1 MGEVMKKGVF
11 LAKDVASIVCPVD
24 GSNPAPV
31 VVRVAKTIRTKVS
44 VALPIAGRKPKTTM
58 TYFTVFPEPPVTE
71 NHGRNVEPEMQIS
84 SGSGFAKT
92 SDLFML
98 VITLIHI
105 HVISRE
111 FVVLQRP
118 SVKA

>member
-24 GSNPAPV
+24 GSNPVPV

-58 TYFTVFPEPPVTE
+58 TYFAVFPEPPVSE
-71 NHGRNVEPEMQIS
+71 NHGRNIEPEMQI

-92 SDLFML
+92 PDLFML
-98 VITLIHI
+98 VITFIHN
-105 HVISRE
+105 VISRE
-111 FVVLQRP
+111 FLVLQRP
-118 SVKA
+118 LVKA